1 MEDDASNAE
10 QLLFDGFL
18 DDTYCEQYGQIILNT
33 DKYEVIKTDL
43 GNTAG
48 IYYDTYHKLFVLR
61 VKTIHDGVGFYNY
74 YTRWTIVEPT
84 DRVHPLLMKKL

>member
-33 DKYEVIKTDL
+33 DKYEVI
-43 GNTAG
+43 
-48 IYYDTYHKLFVLR
+48 R
-61 VKTIHDGVGFYNY
+61 
-74 YTRWTIVEPT
+74 R
-84 DRVHPLLMKKL
+84 DRQNF